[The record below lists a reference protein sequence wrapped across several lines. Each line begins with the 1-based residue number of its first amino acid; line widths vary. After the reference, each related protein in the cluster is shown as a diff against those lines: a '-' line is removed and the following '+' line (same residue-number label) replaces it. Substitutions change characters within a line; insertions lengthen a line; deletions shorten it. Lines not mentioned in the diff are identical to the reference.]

1 MTLLRRASLR
11 YLARHRSQC
20 LLAISGIALGVAIVI
35 GIQATQLAARA
46 AFADALR
53 GVFGRATH
61 IIQATDGVLTEAILG
76 DVRRLVPTFRPTP
89 VLDGNVRLAGTQ
101 TATSLRL
108 VGIEPVSAATAGQRI
123 GFPLIRFM
131 TEPGTAVLNRSTARR
146 LGVREGA
153 TIKLAGS
160 AAALQVIAVVDAL
173 PGAARLTDDV
183 LLVDIATA
191 QEVLASPGRLSRIEL
206 EVTDTPSTAAA
217 LAQLRAELPVT
228 VELASSGRDLAGARE
243 LTRAF
248 YTNLDALSLLA
259 LLVGA
264 FMIYNTMAFL
274 VVQRQDLFA
283 RLRALGVT
291 ARAIAY
297 QIAGEALLL
306 GCLGGILGVILG
318 HALAVQLSGPLSQTL
333 TDHYFS
339 GGTTA
344 LPVSPGLAAAG
355 VALAVLTTLVA
366 ALHPAWQAARL
377 PPALALTRSARESA
391 AAASFAW
398 STRFGWLAA
407 LAAGGLLV
415 ASAQSL
421 LAGFA
426 ALGALIVAAVLLV
439 PRLIARLLGCID
451 HALARHLPV
460 PERLALK
467 AGRRSLGRIGLAIA
481 ALMAATATS
490 VGVGLMV
497 GSFRTAVGDW
507 LEQLLRADFYVAQD
521 GADHAPPP
529 IDERLMERLR
539 AVPDVAVT
547 SRVRRLDAAGTT
559 GRQRIVAYDL
569 PAQARAGF
577 RFIAGDPM
585 TIWPAWSRG
594 AAVVISE
601 PYAWHHR
608 LALGDEVE
616 LETPQGPL
624 TLPIAGVYQD
634 YGNERG
640 VIAIA
645 WTTYTRH
652 WQDQRAHGAGVYM
665 RHGAD
670 RAQLRLALERAT
682 ATLPTLAVASN
693 GELRARALAVFDRTF
708 AITDV
713 LTLFAS
719 VIAALGVFNAL
730 LALHLERAREYAVMR
745 ATGCSRAE
753 LRRCLYVQ
761 TVWVALAAV
770 VLAIPLGTAIAL
782 LLIEVINVRSF
793 GWSMQLGWHTEAV
806 VLPTVLAL
814 GAALAATVYP
824 AERALTIPP
833 AAALRDE

>member
-1 MTLLRRASLR
+1 MTLMRRASLR

-20 LLAISGIALGVAIVI
+20 LLAISGIALGVAIVM

-53 GVFGRATH
+53 GVFGQATH
-61 IIQATDGVLTEAILG
+61 TIQATDGALPEALLG
-76 DVRRLVPTFRPTP
+76 TVRRLVPAFNPTP
-89 VLDGNVRLAGTQ
+89 VLDGNVRVE
-101 TATSLRL
+101 ATHSAASLRL
-108 VGIEPVSAATAGQRI
+108 IGIEPVSAATTAQRT

-131 TEPGTAVLNRSTARR
+131 TEPGAAVLNRRTAQR
-146 LGVREGA
+146 LGVREGD
-153 TIKLAGS
+153 TIELAGDT
-160 AAALQVIAVVDAL
+160 APLQVIAIVDAL
-173 PGAARLTDDV
+173 PGAARLSDDV

-191 QEVLASPGRLSRIEL
+191 QEVLASPARLSRIEL
-206 EVTDTPSTAAA
+206 IAADTASNASTLAA
-217 LAQLRAELPVT
+217 LAAQLPAA
-228 VELASSGRDLAGARE
+228 VELTRGGRDTAGARE

-274 VVQRQDLFA
+274 VVQRQGVFA
-283 RLRALGVT
+283 RLRSLGVT
-291 ARAIAY
+291 SRAIAF
-297 QIAGEALLL
+297 QVGEEALVLGSLGGLL
-306 GCLGGILGVILG
+306 GVLLG
-318 HALAVQLSGPLSQTL
+318 HALAVRLNAPLAQTL
-333 TDHYFS
+333 SDHYFAD
-339 GGTTA
+339 GMTTM
-344 LPVSPGLAAAG
+344 PFSPGLAVAG
-355 VALAVLTTLVA
+355 VALAVLTTLAA
-366 ALHPAWQAARL
+366 ALHPAWQAARM
-377 PPALALTRSARESA
+377 PPALALTRSAHESA
-391 AAASFAW
+391 AAVSHVW
-398 STRFGWLAA
+398 STRLGWLAA
-407 LAAGGLLV
+407 VAAVVLLAV
-415 ASAQSL
+415 SAQSL

-439 PRLIARLLGCID
+439 PRLIAWLLGWID
-451 HALARHLPV
+451 HRLALYLPV

-507 LEQLLRADFYVAQD
+507 LEQLLRADFYVAQE
-521 GADHAPPP
+521 GADRAPPL
-529 IDERLMERLR
+529 IDEHLATLL
-539 AVPDVAVT
+539 AALPDVAVT
-547 SRVRRLDAAGTT
+547 SRVRRLEAAGTAN
-559 GRQRIVAYDL
+559 RQRVVAYDL

-577 RFIAGDPM
+577 RFIAGDPQ
-585 TIWPAWSRG
+585 TLWPAWSRG

-608 LALGDEVE
+608 LVIGDDVAI
-616 LETPQGPL
+616 ETPQGRL
-624 TLPIAGVYQD
+624 TLPVAGIYQD

-640 VIAIA
+640 VVAIA
-645 WTTYTRH
+645 WQTYTRY
-652 WQDQRAHGAGVYM
+652 WQDQRAHGVGIYV
-665 RHGAD
+665 RDGAD
-670 RAQLRLALERAT
+670 RTAVRPALEQATRA
-682 ATLPTLAVASN
+682 LPALAVASN
-693 GELRARALAVFDRTF
+693 ADLRARALAVFDRTF

-730 LALHLERAREYAVMR
+730 LAWHLERAREYAVMR

-753 LRRCLYVQ
+753 LRRCLYAQ
-761 TVWVALAAV
+761 TLWVALAAV
-770 VLAIPLGTAIAL
+770 VLAVPLGAAIAL

-793 GWSMQLGWHTEAV
+793 GWSMQLGFHAQAV
-806 VLPTVLAL
+806 VLPVLLAF
-814 GAALAATVYP
+814 GAALAATIYP